1 MNGKEVIEASLRSY
15 FAYKLNQNKWWDYMN
30 KFDKNCIMLKSHVS
44 CAEEILDKLG
54 YDVKKI
60 NSEI

>member
-1 MNGKEVIEASLRSY
+1 
-15 FAYKLNQNKWWDYMN
+15 MN